1 MVFVPL
7 VLELS
12 DRGLEISCRQRSL
25 SYHAKCTPP
34 HPASIQNCD
43 MLHTLALPP
52 FLGFGECA
60 VPLSP
65 SSDQL
70 NPLVLVVA
78 GLRTEDTVPQPETVH
93 R

>member
-1 MVFVPL
+1 MQIAR
-7 VLELS
+7 LS
-12 DRGLEISCRQRSL
+12 LFGVN
-25 SYHAKCTPP
+25 T
-34 HPASIQNCD
+34 NCD

-70 NPLVLVVA
+70 NPLVLVVV
-78 GLRTEDTVPQPETVH
+78 GLRTEDTVLEPETVQ
-93 R
+93 RKAGCNKLSKR